1 MRSIYSFIYSFFI
14 YNMAQILK
22 YSSGGTSPKP
32 IKIGSKYYTKEQ
44 LKSDLYG
51 DKLDEYIKFREFNS
65 KEAANFRKNLDN
77 QVNALIDGRLT
88 LNGNTLIDSEGEWSN
103 NGEYAKPKLFGRLSP
118 EQIKNNESL
127 DVANYLVRALNSN
140 KLSTYT
146 APSEY
151 NLFESDTF
159 KTYDNIQDDE
169 QWLKESVDSRRNRI
183 ANSLEAEATKLRD
196 DLNYRDKYSY
206 EGWQDAEWDKR
217 ANATIQK
224 LQNAASILKN
234 PAVKGIDLK
243 LQLNSL
249 GYGDLMDLLAEQEVA
264 STAGG
269 NSTSTGTGNS
279 QNKPESKLFS
289 VVPQGLF
296 NFTAPKITYKGKE
309 YIYGTPEFNSIQN
322 QVIKDENGKD
332 ITIGAYLKRIA
343 GKQSKVDRSHPDF
356 ATAPSGYNYFTNVTQ
371 NFKRGNNKSNIRAA
385 YLLRRDPLD
394 ASNSILRV
402 VYGDKRAG
410 SYYLYDGR
418 TKTAY
423 AAGFDSNGNPYR
435 IEGASP
441 IRLDSLD
448 TVIPTSVAESVD
460 NFSTDLIFGQYG
472 NFDVEKLNTF
482 IANNEN
488 LINNDKLVINN
499 YIGGLRKLLKATQ
512 GTTKRK
518 AGELK
523 QANKTYYYIDFY
535 GTNDER
541 PLRIYFKNKAFRDR
555 ANIENDLDAYWI
567 QGVRI
572 ATGKTSTVYTTAGPM
587 AKIDYN
593 VPLPKSKE
601 GGVLK
606 AQLGVKV
613 SNEVPQPV
621 NKQPKPKKEG
631 PLNGRDMTLSSVN
644 NYNKELGAGQD
655 FDAGDA
661 RRLAYSLIDLGSA
674 VGSLIPGANL
684 ASTAVG
690 VAMTSAN
697 AFEDFSDAIDGKMS
711 YWDATKNAG
720 VNLGLDAISLLP
732 ALKAVK
738 IGKIAKTVLKTIP
751 RLFGYAQAVNL
762 ITSEDAQALGKTF
775 AKLGSGNLDQLNTQD
790 FTNITQAIRIATMIG
805 RDTKGTYRK
814 AKSKIGSKTGEVEI
828 KGTVGDQEVVTKVK
842 REDVTSKKLGYKYI
856 DDTKVKQKL
865 VAEANSNSKYT
876 KQQVQE
882 TDADGKKLTNED
894 GTPKMKDVDF
904 EVGDVKNIDRT
915 VLRDHTFD
923 QQVGHPKALFEGW
936 FGYKGLNEPISDA
949 YIAKNWDP
957 IRAVNGQIT
966 KARKKAASET
976 KLPGA
981 SELKSKVEQMRK
993 DKFISEEQANEILES
1008 GITRKGFVEKMASKE
1023 KMTPKEYIKYITDNG
1038 LYKKTVNSY
1047 INSQAENLNQRESSI
1062 RQSIENSQ
1070 QKRADASAKQKA
1082 QQEAAKAKK
1091 QVEHQKVVE
1100 QKKQLKEERK
1110 QKRQDYKE
1118 LKKYA
1123 ESILSKQED
1132 KTLKDALGKLSSQKR
1147 KKVLQKAQQMSK
1159 NATSKDVRDNN
1170 FLSSLKWQYLNN
1182 EFKQGGSI
1190 ERGLS
1195 LINAYKSGGLVIPKF
1210 YNGGDVNDIT
1220 YTGSPF
1226 LENVPNFTVFY
1237 GMDDLNKYFYGKNT
1251 PAQNSVSTFYRN
1263 HPELLNN
1270 GVTVNGKTYRQA
1282 EDAYKESVEKGE
1294 FIPYIEKYLKKHTWE
1309 QFNDAITKL
1318 RGYRK
1323 QINNLSYGDELK
1335 GSPENQK
1342 KLQELIGE
1350 FNKGYTDIL
1359 GPIGGKIDTKQ
1370 FERNGGATLERHIAF
1385 LTSQQHANRRN
1396 FKDVDGTEVFL
1407 DNAFFLNPGTYP
1419 TTSQNTNTTVNGA
1432 GGAPAG
1438 NNTGTGNETGN
1449 GPETS
1454 TGAKTGSQQ
1463 YTSDL
1468 FKPKTRPNPIQW
1480 LRMAELAGALGTNA
1494 KATDELL
1501 KYRSYNQ
1508 DAPYR
1513 LAYLYDKYPLI
1524 AATQNQVGSLNTQ
1537 LSTPTTADLG
1547 SYLSSRQAG
1556 FSKGLTAMQNA
1567 YNENYNTFLTSKAGV
1582 QEAAN
1587 YNNAAEV
1594 EASNNNVA
1602 RAVTAEN
1609 MKHKVK
1615 ADLYSAN
1622 FAQGIKP
1629 FLTET
1634 RQYMQDAAKLRQK
1647 ANYDVQSAVAKQEY
1661 DNKIATINENYVKN
1675 IKDAEFLKAN
1685 EGKSDY
1691 AIIQA
1696 WLTKHPNEVNG
1707 YKALLET
1714 PTMNYYKNMAKL
1726 SETLAPEIGFF
1737 NTKMLAYNFES
1748 GGKLTAKDRI
1758 KIQKIKDYNAARR
1771 QDSKESLKSITKDKE
1786 EFGKNYRA
1794 MSAGTLKML
1803 ERTLK

>member
-1 MRSIYSFIYSFFI
+1 
-14 YNMAQILK
+14 MAQILK

-65 KEAANFRKNLDN
+65 KEAANFRKNLDD
-77 QVNALIDGRLT
+77 QVDALINGRLT
-88 LNGNTLIDSEGEWSN
+88 LNGNTLIDSKGEWSN
-103 NGEYAKPKLFGRLSP
+103 NGEYAKPKLFGKLNE
-118 EQIKNNESL
+118 EQKANNDSL

-169 QWLKESVDSRRNRI
+169 QWLKESVDSRRSRI
-183 ANSLEAEATKLRD
+183 ANSLEAEATKLTQ

-206 EGWQDAEWDKR
+206 EGWQDAEWDNR

-224 LQNAASILKN
+224 LRNAANILKN
-234 PAVKGIDLK
+234 PAVKGIDLR

-264 STAGG
+264 DTPGKKPVSPVDG
-269 NSTSTGTGNS
+269 NGNGA
-279 QNKPESKLFS
+279 PESKLFS
-289 VVPQGLF
+289 VVPQRLF
-296 NFTAPKITYKGKE
+296 NFTAPKIIYKGKE
-309 YIYGTPEFNSIQN
+309 YTYGTPEFNSIQD
-322 QVIKDENGKD
+322 QVIKDENGED
-332 ITIGAYLKRIA
+332 ITIGAYLKRKA

-410 SYYLYDGR
+410 SYYLYDGN
-418 TKTAY
+418 TKIAY

-435 IEGASP
+435 IKGASP

-448 TVIPTSVAESVD
+448 TVIPTSIAESPD
-460 NFSTDLIFGQYG
+460 NFSTDLIFGQHG
-472 NFDVEKLNTF
+472 NFDVEKLNKF
-482 IANNEN
+482 ISNPKNIE
-488 LINNDKLVINN
+488 LINNDRLVINN

-512 GTTKRK
+512 GITKRK

-523 QANKTYYYIDFY
+523 QKNKTYYYIDFY
-535 GTNDER
+535 GTDKKR
-541 PLRIYFKNKAFRDR
+541 PLRIYFKNQAFRDR
-555 ANIENDLDAYWI
+555 ANRENDLDAYWI
-567 QGVRI
+567 QGVRLPKWELVS
-572 ATGKTSTVYTTAGPM
+572 APGAQGFSDDYTDT
-587 AKIDYN
+587 YT
-593 VPLPKSKE
+593 VPLPNNKE

-613 SNEVPQPV
+613 SDEVPEPV
-621 NKQPKPKKEG
+621 NTQPKPKKKG
-631 PLNGRDMTLSSVN
+631 PLNGRDMTLSSIN
-644 NYNKELGAGQD
+644 NYNKELEAGQD
-655 FDAGDA
+655 FDAGEA
-661 RRLAYSLIDLGSA
+661 RRLSYSLIDLGSA

-690 VAMTSAN
+690 VAMTAAN
-697 AFEDFSDAIDGKMS
+697 AAEDFSDAIDGKMS
-711 YWDATKNAG
+711 FWDATKNAG
-720 VNLGLDAISLLP
+720 VSLGLDAISLLP

-762 ITSEDAQALGKTF
+762 ITSEDAEALGKTF
-775 AKLGSGNLDQLNTQD
+775 AKIGSGNLDQLNTQD

-876 KQQVQE
+876 KPQVQE

-894 GTPKMKDVDF
+894 GTPKMKTSNF
-904 EVGDVKNIDRT
+904 EVKDVKNIDRT

-936 FGYKGLNEPISDA
+936 FGYKGLNAPISDA

-966 KARKKAASET
+966 KASEKAASET

-993 DKFISEEQANEILES
+993 DKLISEEQANEILES
-1008 GITRKGFVEKMASKE
+1008 GITRKGFIEKMASKE
-1023 KMTPKEYIKYITDNG
+1023 KMTPEEYIKYITDNG
-1038 LYKKTVNSY
+1038 LYKKTVNKY
-1047 INSQAENLNQRESSI
+1047 INSQIENLNQRESSI

-1070 QKRADASAKQKA
+1070 QKRAAASAKQKA
-1082 QQEAAKAKK
+1082 QQEAAKAQK

-1100 QKKQLKEERK
+1100 QKRQLKEERK

-1159 NATSKDVRDNN
+1159 NATSKDVKDNN

-1210 YNGGDVNDIT
+1210 QNEGKITLKYLYNPDVYYVNDIADYNTTTLSDEQLTDTWAKKGTNSQSGEKAGIYDSPTLKNNITHQQGLDYLKQYVSSGKWAAAVQKYIET
-1220 YTGSPF
+1220 YGAEAYNTNISKLRNLRAKF
-1226 LENVPNFTVFY
+1226 E
-1237 GMDDLNKYFYGKNT
+1237 GKEH
-1251 PAQNSVSTFYRN
+1251 QY
-1263 HPELLNN
+1263 
-1270 GVTVNGKTYRQA
+1270 
-1282 EDAYKESVEKGE
+1282 KGE
-1294 FIPYIEKYLKKHTWE
+1294 DVAEYNELFNKIFGEGYHKYSNDLKNIYGQATNLRHVLSFASTKDKDKE
-1309 QFNDAITKL
+1309 RQFNI
-1318 RGYRK
+1318 
-1323 QINNLSYGDELK
+1323 K
-1335 GSPENQK
+1335 GTN
-1342 KLQELIGE
+1342 
-1350 FNKGYTDIL
+1350 YW
-1359 GPIGGKIDTKQ
+1359 
-1370 FERNGGATLERHIAF
+1370 
-1385 LTSQQHANRRN
+1385 
-1396 FKDVDGTEVFL
+1396 L
-1407 DNAFFLNPGTYP
+1407 DNAGYVRTGEYGKQNVIKPEKVVED
-1419 TTSQNTNTTVNGA
+1419 SQNVLV
-1432 GGAPAG
+1432 
-1438 NNTGTGNETGN
+1438 NNTGTGTGTK
-1449 GPETS
+1449 PD
-1454 TGAKTGSQQ
+1454 TGTGSGARTGSQQ
-1463 YTSDL
+1463 FTSDL
-1468 FKPKTRPNPIQW
+1468 FKYKTKLNPIQW

-1547 SYLSSRQAG
+1547 SYLASRQTG

-1587 YNNAAEV
+1587 YNNATQV

-1609 MKHKVK
+1609 MKHKAK

-1629 FLTET
+1629 FLSET

-1647 ANYDVQSAVAKQEY
+1647 ANYDVQSAVAKQQF
-1661 DNKIATINENYVKN
+1661 DNEIAAINENYVKN

-1696 WLTKHPNEVNG
+1696 WLTKHPNEING

-1714 PTMNYYKNMAKL
+1714 PTMNYYKTQAKL

-1737 NTKMLAYNFES
+1737 NTEMLAYDFKKS
-1748 GGKLTAKDRI
+1748 GGQLTAKDRI
-1758 KIQKIKDYNAARR
+1758 KIQKVKDYNAARR

>member
-65 KEAANFRKNLDN
+65 KEAANFRKNLND
-77 QVNALIDGRLT
+77 QVDALINGSLT
-88 LNGNTLIDSEGEWSN
+88 LEGNTLIDSQNRWSN
-103 NGEYAKPKLFGRLSP
+103 NGEYAKPKLFGKLSP

-183 ANSLEAEATKLRD
+183 AKSLEDEANKLTQ

-206 EGWQDAEWDKR
+206 EGWQDAEWDNR
-217 ANATIQK
+217 ANATIQN
-224 LQNAASILKN
+224 LRNAANILKN

-249 GYGDLMDLLAEQEVA
+249 GYGDLMDLLAEQEIA
-264 STAGG
+264 NTTAGG
-269 NSTSTGTGNS
+269 NSASSANGNGNS
-279 QNKPESKLFS
+279 QNTSKGKLFS
-289 VVPQGLF
+289 VVPQRLF
-296 NFTAPKITYKGKE
+296 SFTPSKIVYKGNE
-309 YIYGTPEFNSIQN
+309 YTYGTPEFNSIQD
-322 QVIKDENGKD
+322 QVIKDENGED

-356 ATAPSGYNYFTNVTQ
+356 STAPSGYNYFTNVTQ

-410 SYYLYDGR
+410 SYYLYDGN

-435 IEGASP
+435 IKGASP

-460 NFSTDLIFGQYG
+460 NFSTDLIFGQHG
-472 NFDVEKLNTF
+472 NFDVEKLNKF

-488 LINNDKLVINN
+488 LINNDKLAINN

-518 AGELK
+518 KGELK

-535 GTNDER
+535 GTNDGR
-541 PLRIYFKNKAFRDR
+541 PLRIYFKNQAFRDKAIR
-555 ANIENDLDAYWI
+555 ENDLDAYWI

-572 ATGKTSTVYTTAGPM
+572 ATGKASTVYTTAGPM
-587 AKIDYN
+587 AKVNYN
-593 VPLPKSKE
+593 VPLPKNKE
-601 GGVLK
+601 GGILK

-613 SNEVPQPV
+613 SDEVPQPV
-621 NKQPKPKKEG
+621 NTQPKPKKKG

-644 NYNKELGAGQD
+644 NYNKELEAGQD
-655 FDAGDA
+655 FDAGQA

-690 VAMTSAN
+690 VAMTTAN
-697 AFEDFSDAIDGKMS
+697 AAEDFSDAKDGKMS

-762 ITSEDAQALGKTF
+762 ITSEDVKALGKTF
-775 AKLGSGNLDQLNTQD
+775 AKLESGNLDQLNTQD

-842 REDVTSKKLGYKYI
+842 REDVISKKLGYKYI

-876 KQQVQE
+876 KPQVQE

-894 GTPKMKDVDF
+894 GTPKMKTSNF
-904 EVGDVKNIDRT
+904 EVKDVKNIDRT

-936 FGYKGLNEPISDA
+936 FGYKGLNAPISDA

-966 KARKKAASET
+966 KASKKAVSET

-981 SELKSKVEQMRK
+981 SELKNKVEQMRK
-993 DKFISEEQANEILES
+993 DKLISEEQANAILES
-1008 GITRKGFVEKMASKE
+1008 GITRKGFIEKMASKE
-1023 KMTPKEYIKYITDNG
+1023 KMTPEEYIKYITDNG
-1038 LYKKTVNSY
+1038 LYKKAVNKY
-1047 INSQAENLNQRESSI
+1047 INSQAEELNQ
-1062 RQSIENSQ
+1062 
-1070 QKRADASAKQKA
+1070 KV
-1082 QQEAAKAKK
+1082 QQEAVKAQK
-1091 QVEHQKVVE
+1091 QIEHQKVVE
-1100 QKKQLKEERK
+1100 QKRQLKEERK
-1110 QKRQDYKE
+1110 QKRQDYKD

-1123 ESILSKQED
+1123 ESILNKQED

-1159 NATSKDVRDNN
+1159 NATSKDVKDNN

-1190 ERGLS
+1190 ERGIS

-1210 YNGGDVNDIT
+1210 YNSGQINYLYDPNKYYLEDIANYNTTTIPNLNEVFIKQNTPSQLGRAEGLTDKDKTASDIT
-1220 YTGSPF
+1220 YQSGVDILKNFISSGNF
-1226 LENVPNFTVFY
+1226 ISNIDNYLKSNSVENYNSNISKLRELRAKFEKENYKYKDNTVKEYNELFHLIFPDY
-1237 GMDDLNKYFYGKNT
+1237 NKYSSKLNDIYGGATNQRHVISFANT
-1251 PAQNSVSTFYRN
+1251 EDQKDYRTF
-1263 HPELLNN
+1263 
-1270 GVTVNGKTYRQA
+1270 TKDGKTY
-1282 EDAYKESVEKGE
+1282 
-1294 FIPYIEKYLKKHTWE
+1294 W
-1309 QFNDAITKL
+1309 
-1318 RGYRK
+1318 
-1323 QINNLSYGDELK
+1323 
-1335 GSPENQK
+1335 
-1342 KLQELIGE
+1342 
-1350 FNKGYTDIL
+1350 
-1359 GPIGGKIDTKQ
+1359 
-1370 FERNGGATLERHIAF
+1370 
-1385 LTSQQHANRRN
+1385 
-1396 FKDVDGTEVFL
+1396 L
-1407 DNAFFLNPGTYP
+1407 DNAGYLREGEYGKQYVSNQDA
-1419 TTSQNTNTTVNGA
+1419 TTSENGA
-1432 GGAPAG
+1432 GGKTRTVVTP
-1438 NNTGTGNETGN
+1438 
-1449 GPETS
+1449 S
-1454 TGAKTGSQQ
+1454 TIQRI
-1463 YTSDL
+1463 SDL
-1468 FKPKTRPNPIQW
+1468 LKPKTRPNPIQW

-1547 SYLSSRQAG
+1547 SYLASRQTG

-1587 YNNAAEV
+1587 YNNAAQV

-1629 FLTET
+1629 FLSET
-1634 RQYMQDAAKLRQK
+1634 RQYMQDAEKLRQK
-1647 ANYDVQSAVAKQEY
+1647 ANYDVQSAVAKQKY
-1661 DNKIATINENYVKN
+1661 DNDIATINENYVKN

-1696 WLTKHPNEVNG
+1696 WLAKHPKEING

-1714 PTMNYYKNMAKL
+1714 PTMDYYKSQAKL
-1726 SETLAPEIGFF
+1726 YEILAPNIGFLN
-1737 NTKMLAYNFES
+1737 NTTLAYNFES

-1758 KIQKIKDYNAARR
+1758 KIQKVKDYNAARR

>member
-22 YSSGGTSPKP
+22 YSGGGTSPKP

-44 LKSDLYG
+44 LTADLYG

-88 LNGNTLIDSEGEWSN
+88 LNGNTLIDSKGEWSN
-103 NGEYAKPKLFGRLSP
+103 TGEYAKPKLFGKLNE

-140 KLSTYT
+140 KIATYT
-146 APSEY
+146 TPSQY

-183 ANSLEAEATKLRD
+183 ANSLEQEAKKLRD
-196 DLNYRDKYSY
+196 DLNYRYKYSY

-224 LQNAASILKN
+224 LQNAANILKN
-234 PAVKGIDLK
+234 PTVKGIDLK

-264 STAGG
+264 DPTGKKPISPGDGKG
-269 NSTSTGTGNS
+269 NN

-289 VVPQGLF
+289 ITTKGLF
-296 NFTAPKITYKGKE
+296 DFTPSKILYKGKE
-309 YIYGTPEFNSIQN
+309 YTYGTPEFNSIQD

-356 ATAPSGYNYFTNVTQ
+356 ATAPSGYNVTQ

-410 SYYLYDGR
+410 SYYLYDGN

-472 NFDVEKLNTF
+472 NFDVELNTF

-488 LINNDKLVINN
+488 LINNDKLIINN

-518 AGELK
+518 TGELK

-572 ATGKTSTVYTTAGPM
+572 ATGKSSSIYTTAGPM
-587 AKIDYN
+587 QNINYN
-593 VPLPKSKE
+593 IPLPKDKE

-613 SNEVPQPV
+613 SDEVPEPI
-621 NKQPKPKKEG
+621 NTQPKPKKRG

-690 VAMTSAN
+690 VAMTGAN

-762 ITSEDAQALGKTF
+762 ITSEDTQALGKTF

-876 KQQVQE
+876 KPQVQE

-904 EVGDVKNIDRT
+904 EVKDVKNIDRT

-936 FGYKGLNEPISDA
+936 FGYKGYNSPFSDA
-949 YIAKNWDP
+949 YIAQRWDP
-957 IRAVNGQIT
+957 ILRLNGQMT
-966 KARKKAASET
+966 NKQARKIVQEDA
-976 KLPGA
+976 KLPV
-981 SELKSKVEQMRK
+981 SKELKQKVDQMVAEKMISHKQADKILEGYSRKQFIEQEAQKTGVTPTEYVR
-993 DKFISEEQANEILES
+993 DSHNQNIEGFTQQQNKFVSEQSNKKIEELNRREQAI
-1008 GITRKGFVEKMASKE
+1008 
-1023 KMTPKEYIKYITDNG
+1023 
-1038 LYKKTVNSY
+1038 
-1047 INSQAENLNQRESSI
+1047 RESIARSQEKKKERHIGNTIDKERAKAI
-1062 RQSIENSQ
+1062 RERRRLDHQEINA
-1070 QKRADASAKQKA
+1070 KNRLVKQKA
-1082 QQEAAKAKK
+1082 QAQS
-1091 QVEHQKVVE
+1091 
-1100 QKKQLKEERK
+1100 
-1110 QKRQDYKE
+1110 QKRKE
-1118 LKKYA
+1118 LRDLKKYA
-1123 ESILSKQED
+1123 ETI
-1132 KTLKDALGKLSSQKR
+1132 LGKNKALSDKFNNLTPRQQS
-1147 KKVLQKAQQMSK
+1147 KVIRSAHNIAQQGGK
-1159 NATSKDVRDNN
+1159 NNYDTN
-1170 FLSSLKWQYLNN
+1170 FLNSLQWTFNPSNPNHL
-1182 EFKQGGSI
+1182 KQGGRLD
-1190 ERGLS
+1190 RGLS

-1210 YNGGDVNDIT
+1210 QNEGKITLKYLYNPDVYYVNDIADYNT
-1220 YTGSPF
+1220 LSGNQLTDTWAKKGTNSQSGQKAGIYDYPNLKDNITHQQGLNYLKQYVSSGKWADAVQKYI
-1226 LENVPNFTVFY
+1226 ENY
-1237 GMDDLNKYFYGKNT
+1237 GAEIYNINISRLRNLRAKFEGKEHQYKGEDVAEYNKLFNEIFGRGYHKYSDDLKNIYGQATNLRHVLSF
-1251 PAQNSVSTFYRN
+1251 ASTKDKEKERQF
-1263 HPELLNN
+1263 
-1270 GVTVNGKTYRQA
+1270 TIKGKTY
-1282 EDAYKESVEKGE
+1282 
-1294 FIPYIEKYLKKHTWE
+1294 W
-1309 QFNDAITKL
+1309 
-1318 RGYRK
+1318 
-1323 QINNLSYGDELK
+1323 
-1335 GSPENQK
+1335 
-1342 KLQELIGE
+1342 
-1350 FNKGYTDIL
+1350 
-1359 GPIGGKIDTKQ
+1359 
-1370 FERNGGATLERHIAF
+1370 
-1385 LTSQQHANRRN
+1385 
-1396 FKDVDGTEVFL
+1396 L
-1407 DNAFFLNPGTYP
+1407 DNAGYVRTGEYGK
-1419 TTSQNTNTTVNGA
+1419 QNVIKPENVVEDSKNVLV
-1432 GGAPAG
+1432 
-1438 NNTGTGNETGN
+1438 NNTDTE
-1449 GPETS
+1449 
-1454 TGAKTGSQQ
+1454 TGAKPDAGSGDRTGSQEH
-1463 YTSDL
+1463 TSDL
-1468 FKPKTRPNPIQW
+1468 FKTKTRPNPIQW

-1547 SYLSSRQAG
+1547 LYLSSRQTG

-1587 YNNAAEV
+1587 YNNAVAV
-1594 EASNNNVA
+1594 EAGNNNVA

-1609 MKHKVK
+1609 MKDKVR

-1691 AIIQA
+1691 AIIQS
-1696 WLTKHPNEVNG
+1696 WLAKHPNEING

-1714 PTMNYYKNMAKL
+1714 PTMDYYKNMAKL

>member
-65 KEAANFRKNLDN
+65 KEAANFRKNLNN
-77 QVNALIDGRLT
+77 QVDALINGRLT
-88 LNGNTLIDSEGEWSN
+88 LEGNTLIDSKGEWSN
-103 NGEYAKPKLFGRLSP
+103 NGEYAKPKLFGKLNE
-118 EQIKNNESL
+118 EQKANNDSL

-183 ANSLEAEATKLRD
+183 ANSLEAEANKLQN
-196 DLNYRDKYSY
+196 DLNYQDKYSY
-206 EGWQDAEWDKR
+206 EGWQDAKWDQR

-224 LQNAASILKN
+224 LKNAANILKN

-264 STAGG
+264 NTTGG
-269 NSTSTGTGNS
+269 NSASSGTGNS

-289 VVPQGLF
+289 ITPQGLF

-309 YIYGTPEFNSIQN
+309 YTYGTPEFNSIQD
-322 QVIKDENGKD
+322 QVIKDEKGED
-332 ITIGAYLKRIA
+332 ITIGAYLKRKA

-356 ATAPSGYNYFTNVTQ
+356 ATAPSGYNYFINVTQ

-448 TVIPTSVAESVD
+448 TVIPTSVAESPD

-472 NFDVEKLNTF
+472 NFDVEKLDKF
-482 IANNEN
+482 IKNNVN
-488 LINNDKLVINN
+488 LINSNKLIINN

-512 GTTKRK
+512 GTAKRK

-523 QANKTYYYIDFY
+523 QKNKTYYYIDFY
-535 GTNDER
+535 GTNKER

-555 ANIENDLDAYWI
+555 ANIENDLDAQWI
-567 QGVRI
+567 QGVKLPEWKQVS
-572 ATGKTSTVYTTAGPM
+572 APGEQGHSYDS
-587 AKIDYN
+587 IDTYDIP
-593 VPLPKSKE
+593 VPENKE

-613 SNEVPQPV
+613 SDEVPEPV
-621 NKQPKPKKEG
+621 NTQPKPKKKG

-644 NYNKELGAGQD
+644 NYNKELEAGQD
-655 FDAGDA
+655 FDAGEA

-690 VAMTSAN
+690 VAMTTAN
-697 AFEDFSDAIDGKMS
+697 AAEDFSDAIEGKMS

-762 ITSEDAQALGKTF
+762 ITSEDAKALGKTF
-775 AKLGSGNLDQLNTQD
+775 AKIGSGNLDQLNTQD

-828 KGTVGDQEVVTKVK
+828 KGTVGDQEVVTRVK

-876 KQQVQE
+876 KPQVQE

-894 GTPKMKDVDF
+894 GTPKMKTSDF
-904 EVGDVKNIDRT
+904 EVKDVKNIDRT

-936 FGYKGLNEPISDA
+936 FGYKGLNAPMSDA

-966 KARKKAASET
+966 KASKKAASET

-993 DKFISEEQANEILES
+993 DKLISEEQANKILES
-1008 GITRKGFVEKMASKE
+1008 GITRKAFVEKMASKE
-1023 KMTPKEYIKYITDNG
+1023 KMTPEEYIKYITDNG
-1038 LYKKTVNSY
+1038 SYKKTVDSY
-1047 INSQAENLNQRESSI
+1047 INSQVENLNQRESSI

-1070 QKRADASAKQKA
+1070 QKGAAASAKQKA

-1091 QVEHQKVVE
+1091 QIEHQKVVE

-1110 QKRQDYKE
+1110 QKRQDYKD

-1159 NATSKDVRDNN
+1159 SATSKDVRDNN

-1210 YNGGDVNDIT
+1210 KDSGAINPYLYKDNNPFLGKIPNRNTSTISNDMLDDVFILKDTNSQSGEDEGLRGAAITPNNVTYRHGVNIFNNYISSGNFVGDVSKYIRDHT
-1220 YTGSPF
+1220 YQEYNSKLSELRRLRSLFEQKGYKYTSD
-1226 LENVPNFTVFY
+1226 NVRNFNKLFIELFPNY
-1237 GMDDLNKYFYGKNT
+1237 NKYSEN
-1251 PAQNSVSTFYRN
+1251 
-1263 HPELLNN
+1263 LNN
-1270 GVTVNGKTYRQA
+1270 
-1282 EDAYKESVEKGE
+1282 
-1294 FIPYIEKYLKKHTWE
+1294 I
-1309 QFNDAITKL
+1309 
-1318 RGYRK
+1318 
-1323 QINNLSYGDELK
+1323 YGT
-1335 GSPENQK
+1335 S
-1342 KLQELIGE
+1342 
-1350 FNKGYTDIL
+1350 
-1359 GPIGGKIDTKQ
+1359 
-1370 FERNGGATLERHIAF
+1370 TLERLIVAF
-1385 LTSQQHANRRN
+1385 NDL
-1396 FKDVDGTEVFL
+1396 KDQEDYRKDYIDKDDKKVWL
-1407 DNAFFLNPGTYP
+1407 DNAGYAWEGEYGKGPVLNQGTP
-1419 TTSQNTNTTVNGA
+1419 
-1432 GGAPAG
+1432 GGAPG
-1438 NNTGTGNETGN
+1438 NAPGTGVTTGIK
-1449 GPETS
+1449 PE
-1454 TGAKTGSQQ
+1454 TGAKPGDETARTGSQQ

-1468 FKPKTRPNPIQW
+1468 FKYKTKLNPIQW

-1547 SYLSSRQAG
+1547 SYLASRQTG

-1594 EASNNNVA
+1594 EAANNNVA

-1609 MKHKVK
+1609 MKHKAK

-1629 FLTET
+1629 FLSET

-1647 ANYDVQSAVAKQEY
+1647 ANYDVQSAVAKQQF
-1661 DNKIATINENYVKN
+1661 DNEVAAINENYVKN

-1696 WLTKHPNEVNG
+1696 WLTKHPNETNG

-1714 PTMNYYKNMAKL
+1714 PTMKYYKTQAKL

-1737 NTKMLAYNFES
+1737 NTEMLAYDFKKS
-1748 GGKLTAKDRI
+1748 GGQLTAKDRM
-1758 KIQKIKDYNAARR
+1758 KIQKVKDYNAARR